1 MGPRWFESVAEAERR
16 ARRRLP
22 PDVYRALVAGSQRG
36 LTLADNRRAFDEI
49 GLVPRILDV
58 PATQDLGR
66 TLLGTPSALPVVL
79 SPVGVQAVHPDGE
92 VAVAR
97 AAAARGLIVGLSS
110 FASQPVEEVV
120 AAGAP
125 VWFQVYWSGS
135 RADLAARIERAE
147 RAGVAGL
154 VVTLDWSFDVGRDWG
169 SPFIPERLDARA
181 LARLAP
187 GVLARLRW
195 AWSFARAG
203 GPPTLRVPNMARL
216 GQAAPTFFAAYR
228 EWQET
233 PPPTRDDLAWL
244 RAAYPGPLL
253 VKGVYRASDARVLAD
268 LGFSGVSVSNHGGNN
283 LDGTPSPLR
292 ALGEVVDAVGERVEV
307 FLDGGVRRGSDVAKA
322 LALGAH
328 GVLVGRAYLYG
339 LAAAGTAG
347 VTNVVDLLAS
357 GLRATL
363 RGLGHAT
370 IDELG
375 PSDLRV
381 PAGFAG
387 VPRP

>member
-1 MGPRWFESVAEAERR
+1 MGAPWFESVAEAERR
-16 ARRRLP
+16 ARRHLP
-22 PDVYRALVAGSQRG
+22 ASVYRALVAGSQRG

-49 GLVPRILDV
+49 GLVPRIIDV
-58 PATQDLGR
+58 PASQDLGR
-66 TLLGTPSALPVVL
+66 TLMGTPSSLPVVL

-97 AAAARGLIVGLSS
+97 AAAQRGLVMGLSS
-110 FASQPVEEVV
+110 FASQPVEDVV

-135 RADLAARIERAE
+135 RADLAARIDRAR

-154 VVTLDWSFDVGRDWG
+154 VLTLDWSFDVGRDWG

-187 GVLARLRW
+187 GVLARPRW
-195 AWSFARAG
+195 LWSFVRAG
-203 GPPTLRVPNMARL
+203 GPPTLSVPNMARP
-216 GQAAPTFFAAYR
+216 GEAAPPFFTAYR

-233 PPPTRDDLAWL
+233 PPPTREDLAWL
-244 RAAYPGPLL
+244 RATYPGPLL
-253 VKGVYRASDARVLAD
+253 VKGVYRVEDAQVLAD
-268 LGFSGVSVSNHGGNN
+268 LGVTAVSVSNHGGNN

-292 ALGEVVDAVGERVEV
+292 ALGEVVAAVGDRVEV
-307 FLDGGVRRGSDVAKA
+307 YLDGGVRRGSDVAKA

-328 GVLVGRAYLYG
+328 GVLVGRAYLFG

-347 VTNVVDLLAS
+347 VANVIDLLAS

-370 IDELG
+370 LDELG
-375 PSDLRV
+375 PGDLRV
-381 PAGFAG
+381 PPGFG
-387 VPRP
+387 GGDHP